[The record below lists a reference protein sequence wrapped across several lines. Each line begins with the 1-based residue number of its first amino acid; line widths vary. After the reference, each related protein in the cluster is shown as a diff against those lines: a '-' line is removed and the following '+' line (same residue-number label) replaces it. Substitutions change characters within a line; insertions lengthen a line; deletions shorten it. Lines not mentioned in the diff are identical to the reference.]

1 MHIVLFL
8 LVAFSIYIITESF
21 ICFDRMHKGDVL
33 CRLLKY
39 TAAAVV
45 PCIGISL
52 YAFKFSKL
60 VICLWLVPDLAVALF
75 FWPTTYARFTG
86 GFKNRI
92 GDR

>member
-8 LVAFSIYIITESF
+8 LVSFAIYIIIEAF
-21 ICFDRMHKGDVL
+21 LCYYRMHKGDVL

-45 PCIGISL
+45 PCIGIGF
-52 YAFKFSKL
+52 YVFKFSSE
-60 VICLWLVPDLAVALF
+60 VVTWWLVPDFAIALF